1 MNLFRK
7 HKKFE
12 DQLKEQLG
20 DAEYKP
26 SESLWDRIDSDITK
40 DGFETGMQNSL
51 ENFEQVPYSDTWDK
65 IAAELPEVKTGNQ
78 LFKYYGLSALTLLFA
93 VGVWIGYEWNNQ
105 ENTLIASTEKPISVE
120 TTPGN
125 EDNNT
130 VAAESNKPA
139 APAAHTTNPIIQSSD
154 VVAPE
159 VTVKEKE
166 QAHETKQLT
175 SVAKPVVTI
184 PKFTNAA
191 PKQPVGRPSKSI
203 PNPTTAQVKLVPTP
217 APAQT
222 EKSGA
227 VIPPPPPSVTVVN
240 GTVPAPSKDQAFA
253 NAGTSQPTKEGQAA
267 PPPVTAKAEETSV
280 PPQAATTPPTDATK
294 MASSPATPTDA
305 NAGNTTPEVAR
316 PRQDDLT
323 RFSIS
328 IMAGAHMCYMN
339 YASPSDPQFNF
350 DQNIAM
356 RKSLERPDIDWSG
369 AFLIDYRISPKWM
382 VSSGM
387 VMVNFNQQFD
397 YNTVKANN
405 PVNPNENYGAA
416 YKTTDSVI
424 TGNVYSNRIKY
435 SWTEIPLF
443 VNYNIHRG
451 QRWDWDMQAGVG
463 YAFLSTVDA
472 GMVANDNKGVFA
484 LKDKDAFPQIK
495 NAVFVSVMPQVSYR
509 FGQNVSVGFVPTIK
523 YSATSI
529 IGNERW
535 VQQHPYFAG
544 LNICLR
550 KRF

>member
-12 DQLKEQLG
+12 DQLKEQLS

-40 DGFETGMQNSL
+40 DGFETGVQNSL

-65 IAAELPEVKTGNQ
+65 IAAELPEVQTGSH

-93 VGVWIGYEWNNQ
+93 VGVWVGYEWNNQ
-105 ENTLIASTEKPISVE
+105 ENAHTIVASAESPISVE
-120 TTPGN
+120 ETPGN
-125 EDNNT
+125 ENNNLVEAERT
-130 VAAESNKPA
+130 EPVVATS
-139 APAAHTTNPIIQSSD
+139 HTTNPIQ
-154 VVAPE
+154 P
-159 VTVKEKE
+159 
-166 QAHETKQLT
+166 
-175 SVAKPVVTI
+175 SVAVASEAKVKKQTQEITQPLLTGEPIVTT
-184 PKFTNAA
+184 PEFTNAA
-191 PKQPVGRPSKSI
+191 PEQSIGRPSNPISQPSAQAKSTLVQTHKQALVTPPQPPAVPVVI
-203 PNPTTAQVKLVPTP
+203 ATVPVPEKEPVLAKPETSLTTKEEQPVITSGVT
-217 APAQT
+217 QT
-222 EKSGA
+222 VETT
-227 VIPPPPPSVTVVN
+227 IPPVVATPPPIEVREIASN
-240 GTVPAPSKDQAFA
+240 
-253 NAGTSQPTKEGQAA
+253 
-267 PPPVTAKAEETSV
+267 TATA
-280 PPQAATTPPTDATK
+280 TDAK
-294 MASSPATPTDA
+294 VI
-305 NAGNTTPEVAR
+305 PEVAR

-323 RFSIS
+323 KFSIS
-328 IMAGAHMCYMN
+328 ILAGAHMCYMN
-339 YASPSDPQFNF
+339 YASPADPQFNF
-350 DQNIAM
+350 DQNISL

-382 VSSGM
+382 ISSGM

-405 PVNPNENYGAA
+405 PVDPNETYGAA

-443 VNYNIHRG
+443 VNYNIRKG
-451 QRWDWDMQAGVG
+451 QRWDIDMQAGVG
-463 YAFLSTVDA
+463 YAFLNTVDA

-495 NAVFVSVMPQVSYR
+495 NAVFVSIMPQVSYR
-509 FGQNVSVGFVPTIK
+509 FGQNVSVGFVPTFK

-535 VQQHPYFAG
+535 VQQHPYFVG